1 MQKTMIP
8 EYLQEM
14 LPESVVKQHSRG
26 IRRYFPIQ
34 SKTKRGWKYLHETF
48 YIIYGRQPLD
58 NSEVGFAILS
68 QGLDTYVERFD
79 GKLWVR
85 TICVD

>member
-1 MQKTMIP
+1 MIP
-8 EYLQEM
+8 NYLLQ
-14 LPESVVKQHSRG
+14 LVPQSVVKQHSRG
-26 IRRYFPIQ
+26 LRRYFPIQ
-34 SKTKRGWKYLHETF
+34 SKRKRGWKYLYETF
-48 YIIYGRQPLD
+48 YIIFGRQPID

-85 TICVD
+85 TIAI